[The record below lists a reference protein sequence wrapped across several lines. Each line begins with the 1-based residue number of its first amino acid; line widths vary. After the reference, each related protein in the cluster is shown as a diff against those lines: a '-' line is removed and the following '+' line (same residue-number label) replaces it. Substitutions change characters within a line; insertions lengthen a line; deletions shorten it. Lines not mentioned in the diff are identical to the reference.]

1 MQLYSDLWQGLVER
15 LEENEQLTVN
25 TLTGDLHMPHITVT
39 DLFTFMGRE
48 LEAMDEIPA
57 GNILGKIYVI
67 FCESSH

>member
-1 MQLYSDLWQGLVER
+1 MTQ
-15 LEENEQLTVN
+15 
-25 TLTGDLHMPHITVT
+25 ITVT

-67 FCESSH
+67 FCENHTKMQDNINSVLVQKSRGLIVQRFTLYM